1 MKQEL
6 RKHQLRMQEVIFL
19 FLNSCFIDEAGDH
32 SKYNIATILTAI
44 VPGFGNIS
52 RWFQGSVTHVEYAQF
67 IREAAYII
75 RTKICKNDNQIVII
89 NDNASI
95 HKTQNVFDVVEENK
109 INFFFT
115 VPYSPQSN
123 LPAENYF
130 SRMKLAC
137 LFELFIIDDE
147 VRIND
152 NDGFIVNDDG
162 KESNETPING
172 TSYHFTTI
180 SSIIQRWDY
189 LNREK
194 YDSEAS
200 MNIFHAWETVL
211 KDCKAGKELTGQHY
225 KIQKQSIE
233 KINCLCYRR

>member
-1 MKQEL
+1 M
-6 RKHQLRMQEVIFL
+6 
-19 FLNSCFIDEAGDH
+19 
-32 SKYNIATILTAI
+32 
-44 VPGFGNIS
+44 
-52 RWFQGSVTHVEYAQF
+52 
-67 IREAAYII
+67 
-75 RTKICKNDNQIVII
+75 
-89 NDNASI
+89 
-95 HKTQNVFDVVEENK
+95 VEENK